1 MEKHPHRVLGYARCS
16 TTEQAESGLGIAA
29 QKATIWSECQRRGWK
44 LVEVVTD
51 EGESGKSLDRP
62 GLQSVLE
69 RIACHEV
76 DGLVAA
82 KLDRISRSVRDF
94 ADLLEWFSATRASLV
109 AVDVGVDTSTPGG
122 KLVCSV
128 FSAVSEWERDVIS
141 ARTRDGL
148 AALRAKGRPISR
160 AAVAD
165 HPKVANRI
173 LTLRAKG
180 KTYQAIADALNKDD
194 VPTLRGASEWTVSSV
209 RGAAGYARPQTR
221 KRAAVLPAVKRSR
234 TQSSTRRK

>member
-1 MEKHPHRVLGYARCS
+1 LV
-16 TTEQAESGLGIAA
+16 GI
-29 QKATIWSECQRRGWK
+29 
-44 LVEVVTD
+44 VTD

-62 GLQSVLE
+62 GLKSVLE
-69 RIACHEV
+69 RIADRDV

-94 ADLLEWFSATRASLV
+94 ADLLEWFSAVGASLV

-148 AALRAKGRPISR
+148 AVLRAKGRPISR

-165 HPKVANRI
+165 HPQVAGGIRSM
-173 LTLRAKG
+173 REQG
-180 KTYQAIADALNKDD
+180 KTYQAIADALNASE
-194 VPTLRGASEWTVSSV
+194 VPTLRGASQWTVSSV
-209 RGAAGYARPQTR
+209 RGAAGYERPKVR
-221 KRAAVLPAVKRSR
+221 KKAAVLPAVRRSGR
-234 TQSSTRRK
+234 LAPTPE